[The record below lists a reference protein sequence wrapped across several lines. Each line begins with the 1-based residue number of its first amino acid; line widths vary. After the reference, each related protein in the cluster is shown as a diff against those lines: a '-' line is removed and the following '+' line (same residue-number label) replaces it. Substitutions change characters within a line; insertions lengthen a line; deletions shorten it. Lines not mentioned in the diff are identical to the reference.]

1 MTVLSD
7 RLRHKA
13 EELIAE
19 YPDGRSALIPLLY
32 LVQAEKGHVTRE
44 GMQEVAELL
53 GLSTAQV
60 EAVST
65 FYTMLKQHPTGSW
78 VISVCTNLSC
88 GLAGARDLFD
98 RARQHLGPDAL
109 AVTEDGL
116 FTLEEVEC
124 LGACDAA
131 PVVQVNYCNYDRVTA
146 EGIAGIIDR
155 LRAGEVP
162 APARGPAPVDHRAT
176 SRILAGLGDDRG

>member
-1 MTVLSD
+1 MSVLSD
-7 RLRHKA
+7 DLRRKA
-13 EELIAE
+13 EEMIAE
-19 YPDGRSALIPLLY
+19 YPDGRSALIPILY
-32 LVQAEKGHVTRE
+32 LVQAEQGHVTRE

-88 GLAGARDLFD
+88 GLAGARRVFD
-98 RARQHLGPDAL
+98 RAREALGPNAL
-109 AVTEDGL
+109 AVTDDGL

-131 PVVQVNYCNYDRVTA
+131 PVVQVNYCNYDRVTEDGVA
-146 EGIAGIIDR
+146 EIIER

-162 APARGPAPVDHRAT
+162 PPSRGPAPVEHRAT